1 MSEFNYPID
10 SMLATAQKIR
20 TNANNALTEH
30 EKYWQLVQNCISPLP
45 GFMQSA
51 LRLVLEPHDKRLR
64 QSFQGQLDFSIWLE
78 NAANTMNGLDEN
90 ISQLF

>member
-1 MSEFNYPID
+1 
-10 SMLATAQKIR
+10 
-20 TNANNALTEH
+20 
-30 EKYWQLVQNCISPLP
+30 
-45 GFMQSA
+45 MQSA